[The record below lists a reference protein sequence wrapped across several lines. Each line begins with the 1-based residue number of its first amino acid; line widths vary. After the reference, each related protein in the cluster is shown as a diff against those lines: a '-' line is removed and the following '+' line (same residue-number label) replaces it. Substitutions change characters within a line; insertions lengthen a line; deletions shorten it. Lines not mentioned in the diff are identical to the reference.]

1 MCNLAYNQLQLNSSS
16 NKCVKNDLH
25 TLHNKI
31 KSLPLWLK
39 VHVHVKLIEI
49 FHNIEY
55 LIQRNVTIFFFKC
68 KALFS
73 SL

>member
-31 KSLPLWLK
+31 KRLPLWLK

-55 LIQRNVTIFFFKC
+55 LIKRNVTFFFKC